1 MTEHS
6 IKELKRQMDD
16 AKSRLNQA
24 RIDALAA
31 EKRYHD
37 ARVAETGFVGKVMQS
52 AKYSI
57 LVQDVEF
64 LSGKPWRAT
73 GFRIKKDGT
82 AGFAEGAIYLHNE
95 HKVLPYSGTVAAEVS
110 A

>member
-1 MTEHS
+1 MTDHS

-16 AKSRLNQA
+16 AKSRLNKA
-24 RIDALAA
+24 KLDALAA
-31 EKRYHD
+31 ERKYHE
-37 ARVAETGFVGKVMQS
+37 ARVAETGFVGKVMQA

-57 LVQDVEF
+57 LVQDIEF
-64 LSGKPWRAT
+64 FAGKPWRAT

-82 AGFAEGAIYLHNE
+82 AGFAEGAIYLHSE
-95 HKVLPYSGTVAAEVS
+95 HKVLPYSGPSHPGVS